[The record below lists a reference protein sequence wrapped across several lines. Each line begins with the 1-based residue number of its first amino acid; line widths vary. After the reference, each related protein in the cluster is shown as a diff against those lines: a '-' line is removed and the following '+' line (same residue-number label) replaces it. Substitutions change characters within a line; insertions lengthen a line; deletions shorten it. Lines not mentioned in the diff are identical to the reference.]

1 MVDSPLLAEVFK
13 WIHCYFRITELFNRL
28 VPVTDNGVYDY
39 FIVLAGNA
47 IDNLIDCCQSCGS
60 LRRL

>member
-1 MVDSPLLAEVFK
+1 MVDSPLSADVFK
-13 WIHCYFRITELFNRL
+13 WIHCYFRITELFNGL

-47 IDNLIDCCQSCGS
+47 IDNCD
-60 LRRL
+60 